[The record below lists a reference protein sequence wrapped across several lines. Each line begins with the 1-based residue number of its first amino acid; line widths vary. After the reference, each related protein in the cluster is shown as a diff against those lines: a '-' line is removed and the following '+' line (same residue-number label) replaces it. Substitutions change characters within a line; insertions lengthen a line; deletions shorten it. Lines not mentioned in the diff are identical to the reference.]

1 MENKQEELE
10 ICDQAGDDDLVA
22 VTETWWDSSHGWN
35 VVMDGYVFLWED
47 RPARQGGGVALYVR
61 EQLERIEYCPGV
73 DEDAE
78 QVESMQ
84 VGIKGQAG
92 MRGTVVGVC
101 YRPLDQN

>member
-1 MENKQEELE
+1 MA
-10 ICDQAGDDDLVA
+10 I
-22 VTETWWDSSHGWN
+22 TETWWDRSHDWN
-35 VVMDGYVFLWED
+35 VAMGGYVLLRKD

-73 DEDAE
+73 DGDAE
-78 QVESMQ
+78 QVESLW